1 MQSIESVE
9 LDECEPRNRHE
20 RRTLAAGQLPRLAYP
35 INDFADAV
43 GIGRSKI
50 YEEIRDGRLQAK
62 KLGSRTLITA
72 EAASEYLSRLPN
84 AKAA

>member
-1 MQSIESVE
+1 MQKADNAIPAQPA
-9 LDECEPRNRHE
+9 LQ
-20 RRTLAAGQLPRLAYP
+20 TGRLAYP
-35 INDFADAV
+35 INDFAEAL
-43 GIGRSKI
+43 GIGRSKV

-72 EAASEYLSRLPN
+72 QAASEYLSQLPDIDA

>member
-1 MQSIESVE
+1 MQKADTVE
-9 LDECEPRNRHE
+9 PPEAEPRNRAE
-20 RRTLAAGQLPRLAYP
+20 RRAVAAGNRLAYP
-35 INDFADAV
+35 INDLAEAL
-43 GIGRSKI
+43 GIGRSKL

-72 EAASEYLSRLPN
+72 QAASDYLSRLPD

>member
-1 MQSIESVE
+1 MRDNDTPAQPA
-9 LDECEPRNRHE
+9 LEP
-20 RRTLAAGQLPRLAYP
+20 GRLAYP
-35 INDFADAV
+35 INDFAEAL

-72 EAASEYLSRLPN
+72 KAASEYLSNLPDLA

>member
-1 MQSIESVE
+1 MQSIDSLE
-9 LDECEPRNRHE
+9 LAECEPRNRQE
-20 RRTLAAGQLPRLAYP
+20 RRTLAAGHLSRLAYP

>member
-1 MQSIESVE
+1 MQKADDVTAQAA
-9 LDECEPRNRHE
+9 LD
-20 RRTLAAGQLPRLAYP
+20 AGRLAYP
-35 INDFADAV
+35 INAFAKALGV
-43 GIGRSKI
+43 GRSKI

-72 EAASEYLSRLPN
+72 QAASDYLSRLPDIDA

>member
-1 MQSIESVE
+1 MHKADTTTTAQPALE
-9 LDECEPRNRHE
+9 
-20 RRTLAAGQLPRLAYP
+20 TGRLAYP
-35 INDFADAV
+35 INDFAEAV
-43 GIGRSKI
+43 GIGRSKV

-72 EAASEYLSRLPN
+72 QAASDYLSQLPDA

>member
-1 MQSIESVE
+1 MRDNDSQVQPALES
-9 LDECEPRNRHE
+9 D
-20 RRTLAAGQLPRLAYP
+20 RLAYP
-35 INDFADAV
+35 INDLAEAIGV
-43 GIGRSKI
+43 GRSKL

-72 EAASEYLSRLPN
+72 KAAREYLSNLPDLPT

>member
-1 MQSIESVE
+1 MQSIESAE
-9 LDECEPRNRHE
+9 LAEGTPRNCHK
-20 RRTLAAGQLPRLAYP
+20 RRALRAGRSPPLAYP
-35 INDFADAV
+35 INDFAYAV

>member
-1 MQSIESVE
+1 MQNT
-9 LDECEPRNRHE
+9 DADTR
-20 RRTLAAGQLPRLAYP
+20 AALGVGRLAYP
-35 INDFADAV
+35 INDLAEAL

-72 EAASEYLSRLPN
+72 QAASDYLAHLPDIA

>member
-1 MQSIESVE
+1 MQKVDNVVATG
-9 LDECEPRNRHE
+9 LEP
-20 RRTLAAGQLPRLAYP
+20 GRLAYP
-35 INDFADAV
+35 INDFAEAL

-72 EAASEYLSRLPN
+72 KAASEYLAKLPN
-84 AKAA
+84 LAAKAA